1 MVFDANIDAMGD
13 CTDHSNHH
21 SALKA
26 TLFQIAA
33 QHYQVGFYTKIQK

>member
-1 MVFDANIDAMGD
+1 MAFLNEARCGRQRSMLNYVHVARGN
-13 CTDHSNHH
+13 

-33 QHYQVGFYTKIQK
+33 QHY